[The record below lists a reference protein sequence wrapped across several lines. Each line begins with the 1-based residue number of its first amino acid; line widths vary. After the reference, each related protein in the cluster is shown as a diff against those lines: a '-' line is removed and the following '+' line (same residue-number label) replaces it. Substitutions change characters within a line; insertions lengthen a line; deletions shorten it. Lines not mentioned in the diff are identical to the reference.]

1 MRYFL
6 YVSGGLLLVLVFVI
20 LFNTVRYSK
29 ELPKHAT
36 QPITGI
42 SDSAA
47 LHLSEAIQIKTV
59 SYGESL
65 PIDSAAFHAF
75 RRFMEVTYPLVHQQ
89 LERTIFSEFSFV
101 YKWQGRNASLKPY
114 VIMAHMDVVPV
125 EEAAEKNWSVPSF
138 SGTIKDNYIWGRGAV
153 DDKSSLVAILEAAE
167 QLLSQN
173 YQPERNIYLCFGHD
187 EEIAG
192 LRGMKLIAEWF
203 KSNNIQP
210 EMVLDEGG
218 EVNTQNMKEL
228 NRPLAVLGVGEK
240 GYVTYQLQIEKA
252 GGHSSMPEKETAI
265 DILTRALS
273 KLRQKQ
279 MPARITDPV
288 QQMFNTIGPGMS
300 FTSRMAFANPWLFK
314 SLTIR
319 QLEKNNRTN
328 AMVHTT
334 VVPTIIQAGV
344 KDNVIPTVATATVNS
359 RILPGETSAD
369 VENFIKKTINDD
381 RIQVQRV
388 EKLTIEPSKTTPV
401 SSHAY
406 QIISSI
412 VYKMVPDV
420 VVSPYL
426 VIGATDSRYFR
437 DFADGVINFL
447 PIIDTKGFHG
457 VDERVGVED
466 LKRMIFFYKA
476 VMQENK

>member
-1 MRYFL
+1 MRFL
-6 YVSGGLLLVLVFVI
+6 FLGLGSILLIIILI
-20 LFNTVRYSK
+20 LLFNTIRFTK
-29 ELPKHAT
+29 ELPTHEAK
-36 QPITGI
+36 PITGI

-47 LHLSEAIQIKTV
+47 IHLSEAIQIKTV
-59 SYGESL
+59 SYGQSL
-65 PIDSAAFHAF
+65 PIDTAAFHAF
-75 RRFMEVTYPLVHQQ
+75 RTFIETTYPLVHQQ
-89 LERTIFSEFSFV
+89 MERTIFSEFSYV
-101 YKWQGRNASLKPY
+101 YKWQGKNNSLKPY

-153 DDKSSLVAILEAAE
+153 DDKAAVIAILEAAE
-167 QLLSQN
+167 QLLGQK
-173 YQPERNIYLCFGHD
+173 YQPERTIYLCFGHD

-203 KSNNIQP
+203 KTNNIQP

-240 GYVTYQLQIEKA
+240 GYVTYQLHVEKS

-265 DILTRALS
+265 DILSRAVS
-273 KLRQKQ
+273 KLRHKQ
-279 MPARITDPV
+279 MPARFTDPV

-300 FTSRMAFANPWLFK
+300 FTSRLALANPWLFQ
-314 SLTIR
+314 SVTIK

-334 VVPTIIQAGV
+334 VVPTIIQAGI
-344 KDNVIPTVATATVNS
+344 KENVIPAVATATINS

-369 VENFIKKTINDD
+369 VESFIKKTINDE
-381 RIQVQRV
+381 RIQVKRL
-388 EKLTIEPSKTTPV
+388 ETMTIEPSKTTRV

-406 QIISSI
+406 QKISSI
-412 VYKMVPDV
+412 VYGLVPEV
-420 VVSPYL
+420 VVSPFL
-426 VIGATDSRYFR
+426 VIVATDSRYFR
-437 DFADGVINFL
+437 DFADGVINFR
-447 PIIDTKGFHG
+447 PIVDTKGFHG

-476 VMQENK
+476 VMQ